1 MRRLKLLLLPVS
13 IFLNTLELFA
23 NQSSDSIKLHKQLL
37 KAFPGLKIESMPPQQ
52 PFQFVWKLWIQQPN
66 DHWNANAGFFRQQV
80 LLYHRGFKK
89 PNVLVTEGYN
99 LNDRIYEPS
108 LILDG
113 NQISVEYRFYGQSKT
128 DSIPW
133 KLLNHRQALQDYYK
147 IQKGLKTLYK
157 KNWLVTGISKGGT
170 TAALYSLSFPDLAN
184 ATIAYVAPFVT
195 EQEDKRTVEHYTKW
209 VGTPECR
216 QKVKNFQRIL
226 LNYRAQ
232 LKPMLAD
239 LEKKDQV
246 KFEFDF
252 DKVIDFT
259 ALEYPFSFWQ
269 WGFGCK
275 DIPDEKASAEEV
287 FDHVEEVVDFN
298 YYDDKTCALFLPA
311 YYQFMTE
318 YGYYGFDTTGVGDLL
333 LHKHLSNL
341 EFCPKNTDL
350 SYNGSYMKEM
360 LDKATHQ
367 SKNIIYIYGG
377 LDTWTSC
384 AVHPATTTNAL
395 KLVKYNGGHR
405 TRLRDFS
412 KTEKEQV
419 YKLLKKWM
427 RTPTEPL
434 PY

>member
-1 MRRLKLLLLPVS
+1 MNILD
-13 IFLNTLELFA
+13 LFA
-23 NQSSDSIKLHKQLL
+23 NQNSDSIKLHKQLL
-37 KAFPGLKIESMPPQQ
+37 KAFPDIKIESMPQQQ
-52 PFQFVWKLWIQQPN
+52 PFQFVWKLWIQQAK
-66 DHWNANAGFFRQQV
+66 DHWNADAGFFRQQV

-99 LNDRIYEPS
+99 INDRIYEPS

-113 NQISVEYRFYGQSKT
+113 NQISVEYRFYGASKPL
-128 DSIPW
+128 SIPW
-133 KLLNHRQALQDYYK
+133 KLLNHKQALHDYYK
-147 IQKGLKTLYK
+147 IQKGLQLIYK

-170 TAALYSLSFPDLAN
+170 TAALYSLTYPDLVN

-195 EQEDKRTVEHYTKW
+195 EQEDKRTIDHYTKW
-209 VGTPECR
+209 VGSPECR
-216 QKVKNFQRIL
+216 QKVKSFQRLL
-226 LNYRAQ
+226 LNYRVQ
-232 LKPMLAD
+232 LKPMLSE
-239 LEKKDQV
+239 LGKRDQV
-246 KFEFDF
+246 KFELDL
-252 DKVIDFT
+252 DKVIDYT

-275 DIPDEKASAEEV
+275 EIPDEKASVEEV

-298 YYDDKTCALFLPA
+298 YYDDRTCALFLPA
-311 YYQFMTE
+311 YFQFMTE
-318 YGYYGFDTTGVGDLL
+318 YGYYGFDTTGLSNLL
-333 LHKHLSNL
+333 LHQYFSNL
-341 EFCPKNTDL
+341 EFCPKDADL
-350 SYNGSYMKEM
+350 GYNGSYMKEM
-360 LDKATHQ
+360 LDKATNQ

-384 AVHPATTTNAL
+384 AVHPSPTTNAF

-412 KTEKEQV
+412 KSEKDQV

-427 RTPTEPL
+427 RTNTEPL